1 MSCNVGAG
9 QLSDRVPPY
18 VYHITLQASM
28 RISIR
33 THSGSPIPPLVR
45 SIRETQ
51 RCSVPRAPLAFP
63 LLTQLLCMAPS
74 QQAGVPALQLQGAP
88 KAGPCP
94 KPPLSTDDSVDSDY
108 GM

>member
-45 SIRETQ
+45 SIRGPRGVVSPAPPWPSPSHTA
-51 RCSVPRAPLAFP
+51 SVHGSFSASR
-63 LLTQLLCMAPS
+63 
-74 QQAGVPALQLQGAP
+74 GACTAATGTP